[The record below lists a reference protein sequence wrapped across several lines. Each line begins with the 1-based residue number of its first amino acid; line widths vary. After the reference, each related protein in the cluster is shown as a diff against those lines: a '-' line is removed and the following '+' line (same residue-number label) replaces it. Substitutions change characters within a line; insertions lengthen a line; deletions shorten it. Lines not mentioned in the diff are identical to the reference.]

1 MSSTNEILGGEEI
14 EMHRFGFE
22 PPEPSR
28 GEALKRKWTGTVD
41 YMRSINDRIN
51 HSTFGR
57 VFRLKGSG
65 HVSFST
71 LQSKELYRI
80 SSTRSFLLCSL

>member
-14 EMHRFGFE
+14 EMQRLDSE
-22 PPEPSR
+22 PAEMGR
-28 GEALKRKWTGTVD
+28 GEALRKRWTGGME

-51 HSTFGR
+51 RSTFGR

-65 HVSFST
+65 HVSFAT
-71 LQSKELYRI
+71 LRFE
-80 SSTRSFLLCSL
+80 